1 MRRMPNIRLPNIR
14 FSTPR
19 VRLPRV
25 RFPRIRWGFPRLA
38 IPFRKI
44 GIVIGA
50 INSSIL
56 VLAGVLGIALT
67 YINTPQIAT
76 VLHWMAPILPFR
88 WENIFWTGAWVN
100 VTDQLIFDTILAAQA
115 NFIPML
121 SVSIGLIVPN
131 TFD

>member
-1 MRRMPNIRLPNIR
+1 MAFTLTEFKPGLAQGGARSSLFNVE
-14 FSTPR
+14 FSYTTSITAPQ
-19 VRLPRV
+19 
-25 RFPRIRWGFPRLA
+25 
-38 IPFRKI
+38 
-44 GIVIGA
+44 IGA

-56 VLAGVLGIALT
+56 VLAVVLGIALT

>member
-56 VLAGVLGIALT
+56 VLAGSRS
-67 YINTPQIAT
+67 
-76 VLHWMAPILPFR
+76 F
-88 WENIFWTGAWVN
+88 
-100 VTDQLIFDTILAAQA
+100 TIYK
-115 NFIPML
+115 FHG
-121 SVSIGLIVPN
+121 V
-131 TFD
+131 